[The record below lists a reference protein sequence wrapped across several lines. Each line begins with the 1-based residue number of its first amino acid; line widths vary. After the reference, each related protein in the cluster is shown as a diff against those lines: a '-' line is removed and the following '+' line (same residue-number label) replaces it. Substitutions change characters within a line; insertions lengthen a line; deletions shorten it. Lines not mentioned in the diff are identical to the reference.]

1 MKKAR
6 WLLPILMV
14 FPLFAVTPSFWET
27 RTYEEF
33 QKGKLSNLSLTSDDR
48 LILAPRYDLI
58 FDTQQTLILSV
69 AADSKGNVYLG
80 TGHDGKVYKV
90 DPAGQ
95 GGLIAD
101 FNELDILAL
110 AVDSRD
116 ALYVGSSPNGKVY
129 KIEPGGQPKEFF
141 DPGTKYIWSMVF
153 DRQGRLLVGTGDKG
167 VIYRA
172 GTDGKG
178 TAFYDTDETHIVSL
192 SVDREGNV
200 IAGGDPKGYLYRI
213 SPEGKAF
220 VLYDSGLR
228 EVHALAIG
236 SDGRIFAGV
245 LNGGASTPAFSA
257 PPPNSAPATE
267 GGGGV
272 TITIGASTSTAM
284 AAQVVEITGDSAAG
298 DNAASTPPTR
308 RGAESGPAKSVI
320 LEVLPKGE
328 VNTLWR
334 LKDEMVYSL
343 LPHGGRLLF
352 STGTKGRIYSVDDS
366 RNTTLLIEST
376 EEQTTRLLEVGNRVY
391 ATSSNT
397 GKLFGLS
404 DARSSTGSYESVVR
418 DTNAVSSWGTMS
430 WKAENQGQIQFL
442 TRSGNT
448 GVPDRT
454 WSDWANVT
462 ATGVVSSP
470 PARFVQWKAVL
481 TSAAGDNSVSPAL
494 DSVTL
499 PYLQQNFR
507 PEITSVDVLPPG
519 VALTKVPM
527 LLSNGS
533 PAPTDPAL
541 IRANI
546 RAGLQQAG
554 KMPPRHSVEKGAQ
567 SFQWTAS
574 DRNQDTLIY
583 DVYYRG
589 ESERTWKVLKK
600 GLEESFYTINSDAL
614 PDGTYVLKLV
624 ASDSP
629 SNPAAA
635 TPAGALSAEMESR
648 PFSIDN
654 TPPTVKIQQMGITAG
669 RVRVAIEASDAT
681 STLNQSEIS
690 VDTGPWQAVLP
701 ADGITD
707 SKIETYTYQSD
718 ILAPGEHVVAFR
730 TYDQND
736 NVGIGKLVVRIP

>member
-6 WLLPILMV
+6 WFLPILMAV
-14 FPLFAVTPSFWET
+14 PLFAVAPSFWET
-27 RTYEEF
+27 RTYEDF

-48 LILAPRYDLI
+48 LILAPRYDVI
-58 FDTQQTLILSV
+58 FDTQQTLILST

-80 TGHDGKVYKV
+80 TGHDGKIYKV

-95 GGLIAD
+95 GVLIAD
-101 FNELDILAL
+101 LNELDILAL
-110 AVDSRD
+110 AVDSKD
-116 ALYVGSSPNGKVY
+116 ALYVGASPNGKVY

-141 DPGTKYIWSMVF
+141 DPATKYIWSMVF
-153 DRQGRLLVGTGDKG
+153 DKQGRLLVGTGDKG
-167 VIYRA
+167 VIYRVGA
-172 GTDGKG
+172 DGKG
-178 TAFYDTDETHIVSL
+178 APFYDTDETHIVSL
-192 SVDREGNV
+192 AVDRDGNV

-228 EVHALAIG
+228 EVHTLAIA
-236 SDGRIFAGV
+236 SDGRIFAAV
-245 LNGGASTPAFSA
+245 LNGGASTPALAA
-257 PPPNSAPATE
+257 PRPNPTPGNE
-267 GGGGV
+267 EGGGV
-272 TITIGASTSTAM
+272 TVTIGASASAA
-284 AAQVVEITGDSAAG
+284 AAQVVEISAEPAGGDSAAS
-298 DNAASTPPTR
+298 STPSR
-308 RGAESGPAKSVI
+308 RGAESGPVKSVI
-320 LEVLPKGE
+320 LEVLPRGE

-352 STGTKGRIYSVDDS
+352 STGTKGRIYSIDDS
-366 RNTTLLIEST
+366 RNTTLLVEST

-404 DARSSTGSYESVVR
+404 DATASSGSYESIVR
-418 DTNAVSSWGTMS
+418 DTNAISSWGAMS

-454 WSDWANVT
+454 WSDWANVS

-470 PARFVQWKAVL
+470 AARFVQWKAVL
-481 TSAAGDNSVSPAL
+481 TSGAGASRISPAL

-519 VALTKVPM
+519 VALTRVPV

-541 IRANI
+541 IRANV
-546 RAGLQQAG
+546 RAGLQQSG
-554 KMPPRHSVEKGAQ
+554 KMAPRHSVEKGAQ
-567 SFQWTAS
+567 SFQWTAT
-574 DRNQDTLIY
+574 DRNLDTLIY

-589 ESERTWKVLKK
+589 ESERTWKLLKK

-614 PDGTYVLKLV
+614 PDGTYVLKVV

-629 SNPAAA
+629 SNPATG

-654 TPPTVKIQQMGITAG
+654 TPPTVKIQQSGITGG
-669 RVRVAIEASDAT
+669 RVRVAIDASDAT

-690 VDTGPWQAVLP
+690 VDTGPWQAVFP
-701 ADGITD
+701 VDGITD
-707 SKIETYTYQSD
+707 SKSETYTYQSD
-718 ILAPGEHVVAFR
+718 ILASGEHVIAFR

>member
-6 WLLPILMV
+6 WLLPFLLV
-14 FPLFAVTPSFWET
+14 VPLFAVTPSFWET
-27 RTYEEF
+27 GTYEEF

-58 FDTQQTLILSV
+58 FDTQQTLILSTV
-69 AADSKGNVYLG
+69 ADSKGNVYLG

-90 DPAGQ
+90 DPAGK
-95 GGLIAD
+95 GVMIAD
-101 FNELDILAL
+101 LNELDILAL
-110 AVDSRD
+110 AVDSKD
-116 ALYVGSSPNGKVY
+116 ALFVGASPNGKVY

-141 DPGTKYIWSMVF
+141 DPGSKYIWSMVF
-153 DRQGRLLVGTGDKG
+153 DKQGRLLVGTGDKG
-167 VIYRA
+167 IIYRV
-172 GTDGKG
+172 GPDGKG
-178 TAFYDTDETHIVSL
+178 TPFYDTDETHIVSL
-192 SVDREGNV
+192 AVDRDGNV

-228 EVHALAIG
+228 EVHTIAIA
-236 SDGRIFAGV
+236 SDGRIFAAV
-245 LNGGASTPAFSA
+245 LNGSSSSPAPTPAPA
-257 PPPNSAPATE
+257 VAPATE
-267 GGGGV
+267 EGGGV
-272 TITIGASTSTAM
+272 TVTIGASASAAA
-284 AAQVVEITGDSAAG
+284 AAQVVEISTDPAGGDSG
-298 DNAASTPPTR
+298 TSSTPSR
-308 RGAESGPAKSVI
+308 RGVESGPVRSVI

-343 LPHGGRLLF
+343 LPHNGRLLF
-352 STGTKGRIYSVDDS
+352 STGTKGRIYSIDDS
-366 RNTTLLIEST
+366 RNTTLLVEST

-391 ATSSNT
+391 ATSSNS

-404 DARSSTGSYESVVR
+404 DTTSSSGSYESIVR
-418 DTNAVSSWGTMS
+418 DTNAISTWGTMS

-448 GVPDRT
+448 GVPDKT
-454 WSDWANVT
+454 WSDWANVP
-462 ATGVVSSP
+462 ANGLVSSP
-470 PARFVQWKAVL
+470 AARFVQWKAVL
-481 TSAAGDNSVSPAL
+481 TSGAGANKVTPAL

-507 PEITSVDVLPPG
+507 PEITSVEVLPAG
-519 VALTKVPM
+519 VALTKVPA

-541 IRANI
+541 VRANI

-567 SFQWTAS
+567 SFQWTAT

-589 ESERTWKVLKK
+589 ESERTWKLLKK
-600 GLEESFYTINSDAL
+600 GLEDNFYTINSDAL
-614 PDGTYVLKLV
+614 PDGTYVLKIV

-629 SNPAAA
+629 SNPAAG

-654 TPPTVKIQQMGITAG
+654 TPPTVKMQQTGIAGG

-690 VDTGPWQAVLP
+690 VDTGPWQAVFP
-701 ADGITD
+701 VDGITD
-707 SKIETYTYQSD
+707 SKSETYTFQSD
-718 ILAPGEHVVAFR
+718 ILASGEHVVAFR

>member
-6 WLLPILMV
+6 WLLPILLV
-14 FPLFAVTPSFWET
+14 VPLFAVSPSFWET

-58 FDTQQTLILSV
+58 FDTQQTLILST

-80 TGHDGKVYKV
+80 TGHDGKVYRV
-90 DPAGQ
+90 DPAGK
-95 GGLIAD
+95 GALIAD
-101 FNELDILAL
+101 LNELDILAL
-110 AVDSRD
+110 AVDSKD
-116 ALYVGSSPNGKVY
+116 ALFVGASPNGKVY

-153 DRQGRLLVGTGDKG
+153 DKQGRLLVGTGDKG
-167 VIYRA
+167 VIYRV

-178 TAFYDTDETHIVSL
+178 TPFYDTDETHVVSL
-192 SVDREGNV
+192 AVDRDGNI

-228 EVHALAIG
+228 EVRTIAIA
-236 SDGRIFAGV
+236 SDGRIFAAV
-245 LNGGASTPAFSA
+245 LNGGASSPAPTTPPAVA
-257 PPPNSAPATE
+257 PTTE
-267 GGGGV
+267 EGGGV
-272 TITIGASTSTAM
+272 TVTIGASASAAA
-284 AAQVVEITGDSAAG
+284 AAQVVDISTDPAVGDS
-298 DNAASTPPTR
+298 NASSTPSR
-308 RGAESGPAKSVI
+308 RGAESGPVKSVI

-343 LPHGGRLLF
+343 LPHDGRLLF
-352 STGTKGRIYSVDDS
+352 STGTKGRIYSIDDS
-366 RNTTLLIEST
+366 RNTTLLVEST
-376 EEQTTRLLEVGNRVY
+376 EEQTTRLMEVGTRVY
-391 ATSSNT
+391 ATSSNS

-404 DARSSTGSYESVVR
+404 DTTSSSGSYESIVR
-418 DTNAVSSWGTMS
+418 DTNAISTWGTMS

-448 GVPDRT
+448 GVPDKT
-454 WSDWANVT
+454 WSDWANVP
-462 ATGVVSSP
+462 ANGLVSSP
-470 PARFVQWKAVL
+470 AARFVQWKAVL
-481 TSAAGDNSVSPAL
+481 TSGAGANKVAPAL

-507 PEITSVDVLPPG
+507 PEITSVEVLPAG
-519 VALTKVPM
+519 VALTKVPA

-533 PAPTDPAL
+533 LAPTDPAL

-546 RAGLQQAG
+546 RAGLQQPG

-567 SFQWTAS
+567 SFQWTAT

-589 ESERTWKVLKK
+589 ESERSWKLLKK
-600 GLEESFYTINSDAL
+600 GLEDNFYTINSDAL
-614 PDGTYVLKLV
+614 PDGTYVLKIV

-629 SNPAAA
+629 SNPAAG

-654 TPPTVKIQQMGITAG
+654 TPPTVKIQQTGISGG
-669 RVRVAIEASDAT
+669 RVRIAIEASDAT

-690 VDTGPWQAVLP
+690 VDTGPWQTVFP
-701 ADGITD
+701 VDGITD
-707 SKIETYTYQSD
+707 SKSETYTFQSD
-718 ILAPGEHVVAFR
+718 ILTSGEHVVAFR

>member
-1 MKKAR
+1 MNKAR
-6 WLLPILMV
+6 WLLPVLMAV
-14 FPLFAVTPSFWET
+14 PLFAVTPSFWET
-27 RTYEEF
+27 RTYEDF

-48 LILAPRYDLI
+48 LLLAPRYDLI
-58 FDTQQTLILSV
+58 FDTQQTLILST

-95 GGLIAD
+95 GVLIAD
-101 FNELDILAL
+101 LNELDILAL

-116 ALYVGSSPNGKVY
+116 ALYVGASPNGKVY

-153 DRQGRLLVGTGDKG
+153 DKQGRLLVGTGDKG
-167 VIYRA
+167 VIYRV

-192 SVDREGNV
+192 AVDRDGNV

-228 EVHALAIG
+228 EVHTLAIA
-236 SDGRIFAGV
+236 SDGRIFAAV
-245 LNGGASTPAFSA
+245 LNGSASPPAPSTPQ
-257 PPPNSAPATE
+257 PNSGPPTE
-267 GGGGV
+267 EGAGV
-272 TITIGASTSTAM
+272 TVTIGASTSAA
-284 AAQVVEITGDSAAG
+284 AAQVVEISSEPAGGDSAVS
-298 DNAASTPPTR
+298 STPSR
-308 RGAESGPAKSVI
+308 RAAESGSVKSVI

-352 STGTKGRIYSVDDS
+352 STGTKGRIYSIDDS
-366 RNTTLLIEST
+366 RNTMLLVEST

-404 DARSSTGSYESVVR
+404 DATSSSGFYESIVR
-418 DTNAVSSWGTMS
+418 DTNAISSWGTMS
-430 WKAENQGQIQFL
+430 WKAENQSQIQFL

-454 WSDWANVT
+454 WSDWANVSS
-462 ATGVVSSP
+462 AGVVSSP
-470 PARFVQWKAVL
+470 AARFVQWKAVL
-481 TSAAGDNSVSPAL
+481 TSAAGANKVSPAL

-519 VALTKVPM
+519 VALNKVPA

-533 PAPTDPAL
+533 PAPTDPVL

-554 KMPPRHSVEKGAQ
+554 KMAPRRSVEKGAQ

-574 DRNQDTLIY
+574 DRNQDTLIF

-589 ESERTWKVLKK
+589 ESERTWKLLKK

-614 PDGTYVLKLV
+614 PDGIYILKVV

-629 SNPAAA
+629 SNPA
-635 TPAGALSAEMESR
+635 TGSPAGALSAEMESR

-654 TPPTVKIQQMGITAG
+654 TPPTVKIQQTGIAGG
-669 RVRVAIEASDAT
+669 RVRVAIDASDAT

-690 VDTGPWQAVLP
+690 VDTGPWQAVFP
-701 ADGITD
+701 VDGITD
-707 SKIETYTYQSD
+707 SKSETYTYQSD
-718 ILAPGEHVVAFR
+718 ILAAGEHVIAFR

-736 NVGIGKLVVRIP
+736 NVGIGKLVVRVP